1 MSIFYTS
8 DQHFCHEN
16 ILKLCNRPFGSLAEM
31 EEVLVRNWND
41 KVRGDD
47 TVYVLGDLFFGGKD
61 ISRIETILKQL
72 KGRKHLITGNHDS
85 SWMSL
90 VDASKYF
97 LSVNTLLETSLDGFG
112 MTLCHYPM
120 VTWRHQA
127 KSFMVHGHIHND
139 TKMDY
144 WPLLISRERVLNAS
158 VDINGFAPVTFEE
171 LLENNR
177 QWKEMHTNINA

>member
-16 ILKLCNRPFGSLAEM
+16 ILGLCNRPFGSLAEM
-31 EEVLVRNWND
+31 EEALVRNWNE

-47 TVYVLGDLFFGGKD
+47 TVYILGDLFYG
-61 ISRIETILKQL
+61 SRNKAHIETILQQL

-85 SWMSL
+85 FWMMSI
-90 VDASKYF
+90 DISKYF

-127 KSFMVHGHIHND
+127 KAFMIHGHIHND

-144 WPLLISRERVLNAS
+144 WPLLVSRERVLNCEL
-158 VDINGFAPVTFEE
+158 PVVFDTKR
-171 LLENNR
+171 L
-177 QWKEMHTNINA
+177 